1 MASQLQAVIFLCLPD
16 GRIASITWVFFLQ
29 FLMLARLIFLPTE
42 LSPQPVLLTLDLHW
56 VGHILGEATA
66 VLFSCWVL
74 ISGSFEALAKI
85 LVR

>member
-1 MASQLQAVIFLCLPD
+1 
-16 GRIASITWVFFLQ
+16 
-29 FLMLARLIFLPTE
+29 MLARLIFLPTE

-66 VLFSCWVL
+66 VLFSSWVL

-85 LVR
+85 LV